1 MEEDGIFEVLFK
13 KEVVGLNKECECLEK
28 FLGGIVDM
36 LRILDVMYIVD
47 LCKECIVVFYV
58 G

>member
-13 KEVVGLNKECECLEK
+13 KEVVGLNKECECFEK

-47 LCKECIVVFYV
+47 LCKECIVV
-58 G
+58 